1 MLTTTQLVCRAL
13 IADDEP
19 LLRRHLQALL
29 SDLWPELQIVAVA
42 CDGEEAWDLTIE
54 HTPDV
59 AFLDIRMPGMD
70 GMTLARKFRQ
80 LDAAPLVIFTTAFDQ
95 HAVEAFDNE
104 AIDYLLKPIEESR
117 LEKAI
122 ARLQGRLQARQNG
135 QPDVDMQKLQ
145 QMLTRLVPG
154 LTFGSDTTA
163 GTGTEANADGVSA
176 AEPQRLKWI
185 KASFRDA
192 LFMLDVN
199 DVDYFQAEDKYT
211 TVSCKEQEYLIRTSI
226 TTLEQQLDP
235 DVFWRIHRGV
245 IVRVAQIS
253 KVERDFA
260 GHMSVTLKNGV
271 ELPVSRAFQNLFRQ
285 M

>member
-1 MLTTTQLVCRAL
+1 MLQICRAL

-19 LLRRHLQALL
+19 LLRRHLHALL

-42 CDGEEAWDLTIE
+42 SDGEEAWDLAIE

-70 GMTLARKFRQ
+70 GMELARKFRQ
-80 LDAAPLVIFTTAFDQ
+80 LDNPPLVVFTTAFDQ
-95 HAVEAFDNE
+95 HAVEAFENE

-122 ARLQGRLQARQNG
+122 SRLQVRLQARQQG
-135 QPDVDMQKLQ
+135 QPDIEMHKLQ
-145 QMLTRLVPG
+145 QMLSRLIPGMTAG
-154 LTFGSDTTA
+154 LTATAVANTDDTGNVGET
-163 GTGTEANADGVSA
+163 
-176 AEPQRLKWI
+176 QRLKWI

-199 DVDYFQAEDKYT
+199 DVDFFQAEDKYT
-211 TVSCKEQEYLIRTSI
+211 TVSSNAQEYLIRTSI

-235 DVFWRIHRGV
+235 EVFWRIHRGV

-260 GHMSVTLKNGV
+260 GHMSVTLKNNQI
-271 ELPVSRAFQNLFRQ
+271 LPVSRAFQNLFRQ

>member
-1 MLTTTQLVCRAL
+1 MLPICRAL

-19 LLRRHLQALL
+19 LLRRHLHALL

-42 CDGEEAWDLTIE
+42 SDGEEAWDLAIE

-70 GMTLARKFRQ
+70 GMELARKFRQ
-80 LDAAPLVIFTTAFDQ
+80 LDNPPLVIFTTAFDQ
-95 HAVEAFDNE
+95 HAVEAFENE

-122 ARLQGRLQARQNG
+122 SRLQVRLQARQQG
-135 QPDVDMQKLQ
+135 QPDIEMQKLQ
-145 QMLTRLVPG
+145 QMLSRLIPGMTAG
-154 LTFGSDTTA
+154 LTATAVANTDDTGNVGET
-163 GTGTEANADGVSA
+163 
-176 AEPQRLKWI
+176 QRLKWI

-199 DVDYFQAEDKYT
+199 DVDFFQAEDKYT
-211 TVSCKEQEYLIRTSI
+211 TVSSNAQEYLIRTSI

-235 DVFWRIHRGV
+235 EVFWRIHRGV

-260 GHMSVTLKNGV
+260 GHMSVTLKNNQI
-271 ELPVSRAFQNLFRQ
+271 LPVSRAFQNLFRQ

>member
-1 MLTTTQLVCRAL
+1 MLPICRAL

-19 LLRRHLQALL
+19 LLRRHLHALL

-42 CDGEEAWDLTIE
+42 SDGEEAWDLAIE

-70 GMTLARKFRQ
+70 GMELARKFRQ
-80 LDAAPLVIFTTAFDQ
+80 LDAPPLVIFTTAFDQ
-95 HAVEAFDNE
+95 HAVEAFENE

-122 ARLQGRLQARQNG
+122 ARLQVRLQARQNG
-135 QPDVDMQKLQ
+135 QPDTEMQKLQ
-145 QMLTRLVPG
+145 QMLTRLLPG
-154 LTFGSDTTA
+154 MATGLSATA
-163 GTGTEANADGVSA
+163 AANANTEDAVGAGES
-176 AEPQRLKWI
+176 QRLKWI

-199 DVDYFQAEDKYT
+199 DVDFFQAEDKYT
-211 TVSCKEQEYLIRTSI
+211 TVSSKGQEYLIRTSI

-235 DVFWRIHRGV
+235 EVFWRIHRGV

-260 GHMSVTLKNGV
+260 GHMSVTLKNNLV
-271 ELPVSRAFQNLFRQ
+271 LPVSRAFQNLFRQ

>member
-1 MLTTTQLVCRAL
+1 MLPATHPVCRAL

-29 SDLWPELQIVAVA
+29 SDLWPDLQIVAVA
-42 CDGEEAWDLTIE
+42 SDGEEAWDLAIE

-122 ARLQGRLQARQNG
+122 ARLQSRLNARQNG
-135 QPDVDMQKLQ
+135 QPDADMQKLQ
-145 QMLTRLVPG
+145 QMLTRLLPNMTIGATPVSVA
-154 LTFGSDTTA
+154 TDTTDNGA
-163 GTGTEANADGVSA
+163 SGEL
-176 AEPQRLKWI
+176 QRLKWI
-185 KASFRDA
+185 KASFRDT

-211 TVSCKEQEYLIRTSI
+211 TVSCKGQEYLIRTSI

-235 DVFWRIHRGV
+235 DVFWRIHRGM

-260 GHMSVTLKNGV
+260 GHMSVILKNGA

>member
-1 MLTTTQLVCRAL
+1 MLPICRAL

-19 LLRRHLQALL
+19 LLRRHLHALL

-42 CDGEEAWDLTIE
+42 SDGEEAWDLAIE
-54 HTPDV
+54 RTPDV

-70 GMTLARKFRQ
+70 GMELARKFRQ
-80 LDAAPLVIFTTAFDQ
+80 LDNPPLVIFTTAFDQ
-95 HAVEAFDNE
+95 HAVEAFENE

-122 ARLQGRLQARQNG
+122 SRLQVRLQARQNG
-135 QPDVDMQKLQ
+135 QPDTEMQKLQ
-145 QMLTRLVPG
+145 QMLTRLIPG
-154 LTFGSDTTA
+154 MA
-163 GTGTEANADGVSA
+163 TGLSATSAVNAHTEDAIGVGES
-176 AEPQRLKWI
+176 QRLKWI

-199 DVDYFQAEDKYT
+199 DVDFFQAEDKYT
-211 TVSCKEQEYLIRTSI
+211 TVSSKEQEYLIRTSI

-235 DVFWRIHRGV
+235 EVFWRIHRGV

-260 GHMSVTLKNGV
+260 GHMSVTLKNSQV
-271 ELPVSRAFQNLFRQ
+271 LPVSRAFQNLFRQ

>member
-1 MLTTTQLVCRAL
+1 MLPICRAL

-19 LLRRHLQALL
+19 LLRRHLHALL
-29 SDLWPELQIVAVA
+29 SELWPELQIVAVA
-42 CDGEEAWDLTIE
+42 SDGEEAWDLAIE

-70 GMTLARKFRQ
+70 GMELARKFRQ
-80 LDAAPLVIFTTAFDQ
+80 LDNPPLVIFTTAFDQ
-95 HAVEAFDNE
+95 HAVEAFENE

-122 ARLQGRLQARQNG
+122 SRLQVRLQARQNG
-135 QPDVDMQKLQ
+135 QPDTEMQKLQ
-145 QMLTRLVPG
+145 QMLSRLLPG
-154 LTFGSDTTA
+154 MATGLSATSAVNVHTEDAVGA
-163 GTGTEANADGVSA
+163 GES
-176 AEPQRLKWI
+176 QRLKWI

-199 DVDYFQAEDKYT
+199 DVDFFQAEDKYT
-211 TVSCKEQEYLIRTSI
+211 TVSSKEQEYLIRTSI

-235 DVFWRIHRGV
+235 EVFWRIHRGV

-260 GHMSVTLKNGV
+260 GHMSVTLKNSQV
-271 ELPVSRAFQNLFRQ
+271 LPVSRAFQNLFRQ

>member
-1 MLTTTQLVCRAL
+1 MLPICRAL

-19 LLRRHLQALL
+19 LLRHHLHALL

-42 CDGEEAWDLTIE
+42 SDGEEAWDLAIE

-70 GMTLARKFRQ
+70 GMELARKFRQ
-80 LDAAPLVIFTTAFDQ
+80 LDNPPLVIFTTAFDQ
-95 HAVEAFDNE
+95 HAVEAFENE

-122 ARLQGRLQARQNG
+122 SRLQVRLQARQNG
-135 QPDVDMQKLQ
+135 QPDTEMQKLQ
-145 QMLTRLVPG
+145 QMLTRLLPG
-154 LTFGSDTTA
+154 MATGLSATSAVNAHTEDAVGA
-163 GTGTEANADGVSA
+163 GES
-176 AEPQRLKWI
+176 QRLKWI

-199 DVDYFQAEDKYT
+199 DVDFFQAEDKYT
-211 TVSCKEQEYLIRTSI
+211 TVSSKEQEYLIRTSI

-235 DVFWRIHRGV
+235 EVFWRIHRGV

-260 GHMSVTLKNGV
+260 GHMSVTLKNSQV
-271 ELPVSRAFQNLFRQ
+271 LPVSRAFQNLFRQ

>member
-1 MLTTTQLVCRAL
+1 MLPICRAL

-19 LLRRHLQALL
+19 LLRHHLHVLL

-42 CDGEEAWDLTIE
+42 SDGEEAWDLAIE

-70 GMTLARKFRQ
+70 GMELARRFRQ
-80 LDAAPLVIFTTAFDQ
+80 LDAPPLVIFTTAFDQ
-95 HAVEAFDNE
+95 HAVEAFENE

-122 ARLQGRLQARQNG
+122 SRLQVRLHARQNG
-135 QPDVDMQKLQ
+135 QPDTEMQKLQ
-145 QMLTRLVPG
+145 QMLTRLLPG
-154 LTFGSDTTA
+154 MA
-163 GTGTEANADGVSA
+163 TGLPATSAVKAQTEDAVSA
-176 AEPQRLKWI
+176 GESQRLKWI

-199 DVDYFQAEDKYT
+199 DVDFFQAEDKYT
-211 TVSCKEQEYLIRTSI
+211 TVSSKEQEYLIRTSI

-235 DVFWRIHRGV
+235 EVFWRIHRGV

-260 GHMSVTLKNGV
+260 GHMSVTLKNSQV
-271 ELPVSRAFQNLFRQ
+271 LPVSRAFQNLFRQ

>member
-1 MLTTTQLVCRAL
+1 MLPATQPVCRAL

-29 SDLWPELQIVAVA
+29 SDLWPDLQIVAVA
-42 CDGEEAWDLTIE
+42 SDGEEAWDLAIE

-122 ARLQGRLQARQNG
+122 ARLQSRLQARQNG
-135 QPDVDMQKLQ
+135 QPDTDMQKLQ
-145 QMLTRLVPG
+145 QMLTRLLPNMAIGATPVSVA
-154 LTFGSDTTA
+154 TDTTD
-163 GTGTEANADGVSA
+163 NGVSG
-176 AEPQRLKWI
+176 ELQRLKWI
-185 KASFRDA
+185 KASFRDT

-211 TVSCKEQEYLIRTSI
+211 TVSCKGQEYLIRTSI

-260 GHMSVTLKNGV
+260 GHMSVILKNGA

>member
-1 MLTTTQLVCRAL
+1 MLPICRAL

-19 LLRRHLQALL
+19 LLRRHLHALL

-42 CDGEEAWDLTIE
+42 SDGEEAWDLAIE

-70 GMTLARKFRQ
+70 GMELARKFRQ
-80 LDAAPLVIFTTAFDQ
+80 LDAPPLVIFTTAFDQ
-95 HAVEAFDNE
+95 HAVEAFENE

-122 ARLQGRLQARQNG
+122 ARLQVRLQARQNG
-135 QPDVDMQKLQ
+135 QPDTEMQKLQ
-145 QMLTRLVPG
+145 QMLTRLLPG
-154 LTFGSDTTA
+154 MATGLSATA
-163 GTGTEANADGVSA
+163 AASANTEDAVGAGES
-176 AEPQRLKWI
+176 QRLKWI

-199 DVDYFQAEDKYT
+199 DVDFFQAEDKYT
-211 TVSCKEQEYLIRTSI
+211 TVSSKGQEYLIRTSI

-235 DVFWRIHRGV
+235 EVFWRIHRGV

-260 GHMSVTLKNGV
+260 GHMSVTLKNNLV
-271 ELPVSRAFQNLFRQ
+271 LPVSRAFQNLFRQ

>member
-1 MLTTTQLVCRAL
+1 MLPICRAL

-19 LLRRHLQALL
+19 LLRRHLHALL

-42 CDGEEAWDLTIE
+42 SDGEEAWDLAIE

-70 GMTLARKFRQ
+70 GMELARKFRQ
-80 LDAAPLVIFTTAFDQ
+80 LDNPPLVIFTTAFDQ
-95 HAVEAFDNE
+95 HAVEAFENE

-122 ARLQGRLQARQNG
+122 SRLQVRLQARQQG
-135 QPDVDMQKLQ
+135 QPDIEMQKLQ
-145 QMLTRLVPG
+145 QMLSRLLPGMTAG
-154 LTFGSDTTA
+154 LTATA
-163 GTGTEANADGVSA
+163 GVNTDDTGNVGET
-176 AEPQRLKWI
+176 QRLKWI

-199 DVDYFQAEDKYT
+199 DVDFFQAEDKYT
-211 TVSCKEQEYLIRTSI
+211 TVSSNAQEYLIRTSI

-235 DVFWRIHRGV
+235 EVFWRIHRGV

-260 GHMSVTLKNGV
+260 GHMSVTLKNNQI
-271 ELPVSRAFQNLFRQ
+271 LPVSRAFQNLFRQ

>member
-1 MLTTTQLVCRAL
+1 MLPICRAL

-19 LLRRHLQALL
+19 LLRHHLHVLL

-42 CDGEEAWDLTIE
+42 SDGEEAWDLAIE

-70 GMTLARKFRQ
+70 GMELARRFRQ
-80 LDAAPLVIFTTAFDQ
+80 LDAPPLVIFTTAFDQ
-95 HAVEAFDNE
+95 HAVEAFENE

-122 ARLQGRLQARQNG
+122 SRLQVRLHARQNG
-135 QPDVDMQKLQ
+135 QPDTEMQKLQ
-145 QMLTRLVPG
+145 QMLTRLLPG
-154 LTFGSDTTA
+154 MATGLSATSAVNVHTEDAVGA
-163 GTGTEANADGVSA
+163 GES
-176 AEPQRLKWI
+176 QRLKWI

-199 DVDYFQAEDKYT
+199 DVDFFQAEDKYT
-211 TVSCKEQEYLIRTSI
+211 TVSSKEQEYLIRTSI

-235 DVFWRIHRGV
+235 EVFWRIHRGV

-260 GHMSVTLKNGV
+260 GHMSVTLKNSQV
-271 ELPVSRAFQNLFRQ
+271 LPVSRAFQNLFRQ

>member
-1 MLTTTQLVCRAL
+1 MLPICRAL

-19 LLRRHLQALL
+19 LLRRHLHALL

-42 CDGEEAWDLTIE
+42 SDGEEAWDLAIE

-70 GMTLARKFRQ
+70 GMELARKFRQ
-80 LDAAPLVIFTTAFDQ
+80 LDAPPLVIFTTAFDQ
-95 HAVEAFDNE
+95 HAVEAFENE

-122 ARLQGRLQARQNG
+122 ARLQVRLQARQNG
-135 QPDVDMQKLQ
+135 QPDTEMQKLQ
-145 QMLTRLVPG
+145 QMLTRLLPG
-154 LTFGSDTTA
+154 MATGLSATA
-163 GTGTEANADGVSA
+163 TANANTEDAVGAGES
-176 AEPQRLKWI
+176 QRLKWI

-199 DVDYFQAEDKYT
+199 DVDFFQAEDKYT
-211 TVSCKEQEYLIRTSI
+211 TVSSKGQEYLIRTSI

-235 DVFWRIHRGV
+235 EVFWRIHRGV

-260 GHMSVTLKNGV
+260 GHMSVTLKNNLV
-271 ELPVSRAFQNLFRQ
+271 LPVSRAFQNLFRQ